1 MHKLTVPFVVSVF
14 LLTGCDSTKTAP
26 TGPTGTTPQSATVT
40 GFMTLAVTPET
51 LTVQPVRNPF
61 CPPVAP
67 FTAPFTLV
75 VRNGNLSLSIVD
87 ITMRFTDSSGI
98 RMPPVTL
105 TAPMLSSQFGA
116 TQLPPGGARSFPL
129 SLDLGCGA
137 SPSGTLTIIVSTRD
151 GNDRQG
157 TLQVSVGVH

>member
-1 MHKLTVPFVVSVF
+1 MHKLTVPLVLSVF
-14 LLTGCDSTKTAP
+14 LLIGCDDKKTTP
-26 TGPTGTTPQSATVT
+26 TGPTGMTPQSVTVT
-40 GFMTLAVTPET
+40 GFSTLAVTPDT

-67 FTAPFTLV
+67 FTAPFTLI
-75 VRNGNLSLSIVD
+75 VRNGDVSLTIVD
-87 ITMRFTDSSGI
+87 ITMRFTDSFGI

-116 TQLPPGGARSFPL
+116 TRVPPGSARSFPL

-151 GNDRQG
+151 DNDRRG
-157 TLQVSVGVH
+157 TLQVNVGVH